1 MAFKPIARRTLLRG
15 SAAGLSCAIG
25 LPLLEAMLDHNG
37 EALADGS
44 ALPQRWI
51 TWFFGNGVILN
62 RFIPTQQYPNLWTP
76 SDELMPFQTAG
87 VKDYVSVLT
96 GFNNH
101 SAHFITHHEGM
112 TVFSGHDIVDVGQGQ
127 GIFSNAGG
135 KTLDQVI
142 ADLPEV
148 GGQTPIP
155 SMQVGISKEDSQA
168 DYGTTTHNVS
178 HRGYLQPLPPNRS
191 PQSVWTALFDSFV
204 PPEDPQGPLRLSIL
218 DMTKD
223 QINKLASRLGSA
235 DKARLEAHLDGVRT
249 LEQKIQALP
258 PLCESPL
265 VPTQQNVG
273 SGANEPI
280 RQVCEVMSD
289 LIVHAFTCDV
299 TRVASL
305 MFLEPAAK
313 TIYGELGHTGEFHNY
328 THSASKQEPEVHDGV
343 VFTMENL
350 AYLLKQLKDTPEPA
364 GQAGNNLLDNT
375 VCFASSDVA
384 VGYNHSI
391 NDQPMIVAGGGGG
404 KLRTPG
410 MHYRSPNGENP
421 SEVLL
426 ALLQLFDPTATEIGS
441 GAPYT
446 NQSFDLIKAP

>member
-1 MAFKPIARRTLLRG
+1 MIKPLARRALLRG

-25 LPLLEAMLDHNG
+25 LPLLEAMLDRHG

-62 RFIPTQQYPNLWTP
+62 RFVPAAQFPNPWAP
-76 SDELMPFQTAG
+76 SEELMPFQTAG

-96 GFNNH
+96 GFNNA

-142 ADLPEV
+142 ADLPHV

-155 SMQVGISKEDSQA
+155 SMQVGVSKEASQV
-168 DYGTTTHNVS
+168 DFGTTTHNVS
-178 HRGYLQPLPPNRS
+178 HRGYLQPLPPNHS
-191 PQSVWTALFDSFV
+191 PQSMWTTLFDSFV
-204 PPEDPQGPLRLSIL
+204 PPEDPQGPLRLSVL
-218 DMTKD
+218 DLAKD
-223 QINKLASRLGSA
+223 QIAKLEGRLGAA
-235 DKARLEAHLDGVRT
+235 DRARLEAHLDGIRT

-258 PLCESPL
+258 PLCDTPV

-273 SGANEPI
+273 NGANEPI
-280 RQVCEVMSD
+280 RPVCEVMSD

-299 TRVASL
+299 TRVASFML
-305 MFLEPAAK
+305 LEPAAK

-328 THSASKQEPEVHDGV
+328 THSASAQDPEVHDGV
-343 VFTMENL
+343 VFAMENL
-350 AYLLKQLKDTPEPA
+350 AYLLRRLMDTPEPSA
-364 GQAGNNLLDNT
+364 STGAHLLDNT
-375 VCFASSDVA
+375 ICFASSEVA
-384 VGYNHSI
+384 VGYDHSI
-391 NDQPMIVAGGGGG
+391 DDQPIIVAGRGGGA
-404 KLRTPG
+404 LRHPG
-410 MHYRSPNGENP
+410 IHHRSNGDNP
-421 SEVLL
+421 SKVLL
-426 ALLQLFDPTATEIGS
+426 GLLQVFDPTATEIGS

-446 NQSFDLIKAP
+446 NQSFDLLKSST